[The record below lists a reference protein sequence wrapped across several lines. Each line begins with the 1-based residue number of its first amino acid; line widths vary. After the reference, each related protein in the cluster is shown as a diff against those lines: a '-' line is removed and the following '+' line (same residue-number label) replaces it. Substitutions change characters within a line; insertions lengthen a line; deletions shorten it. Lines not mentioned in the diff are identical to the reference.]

1 MRECG
6 SVSVLAFLRTEPLSL
21 SHTYSHTHTHTHPY
35 SLTSHHLHR
44 FVLPLLRLIRQCV
57 AGADGIAATMLRSSC
72 PESFLDCDHCQ
83 QPQL

>member
-21 SHTYSHTHTHTHPY
+21 SYSHTHTLPY

>member
-21 SHTYSHTHTHTHPY
+21 SHIHTHTHTLPY

>member
-1 MRECG
+1 MRECLCLG
-6 SVSVLAFLRTEPLSL
+6 VSQDRTSL
-21 SHTYSHTHTHTHPY
+21 SHIHTHTLPC
-35 SLTSHHLHR
+35 SLTSHHVHR

>member
-1 MRECG
+1 MRECLCLG
-6 SVSVLAFLRTEPLSL
+6 VSQDRTSL
-21 SHTYSHTHTHTHPY
+21 SHIHTHTLPY
-35 SLTSHHLHR
+35 SLTSHHVHR

>member
-21 SHTYSHTHTHTHPY
+21 IFTHTLPY
-35 SLTSHHLHR
+35 SLTSHHVHR